1 MALVPFDDRDGAI
14 WMDGKLV
21 PWREAKLHVLAHS
34 LHYGNAVFEGERAY
48 NGAIFKMREHS
59 ERLLRSAE
67 LLDFKI
73 PYTADEIDAAKMAAL
88 KANGVKDAYV
98 RPIAWRGCEG
108 LGVSALEHTIH
119 LAIACWAWP
128 SYFSP
133 EARAKGI
140 KLIMSSWARPSP
152 TTAPTAAKAAGLYMI
167 CTISKNEAERKGC
180 SDALM
185 LDWRGQVAEATGA
198 NFFMVKDGGLH
209 TPMPDCIL
217 DGITRRTVMDLARD
231 KGIPVIERAIWPEEL
246 KDADEVFLTGTAA
259 EVTAVGQI
267 GEWAFT
273 PGPITAKL
281 AEAYEKATKG

>member
-34 LHYGNAVFEGERAY
+34 MHYGNAVFEGERAY
-48 NGAIFKMREHS
+48 NGSIFKMREHS

-73 PYTADEIDAAKMAAL
+73 PYTAEEIDAAKMAAL

-98 RPIAWRGCEG
+98 RPIAWRGCDG
-108 LGVSALEHTIH
+108 LGVSALEHRIH

-167 CTISKNEAERKGC
+167 CTISKNEAERQGC

-209 TPMPDCIL
+209 TPMTDCIL
-217 DGITRRTVMDLARD
+217 DGITRRTVMDLARA

-259 EVTAVGQI
+259 EVTAIGQI

-281 AEAYEKATKG
+281 AEAYEKLTRG